1 MVLLGAAVGEQ
12 YDHEVDN
19 ASQQW
24 SERQQTARP
33 HSLSNRAPPRSYRSG
48 GSHS

>member
-12 YDHEVDN
+12 RYDEVDHV
-19 ASQQW
+19 SQQW
-24 SERQQTARP
+24 SERQQTAPAR
-33 HSLSNRAPPRSYRSG
+33 SLPNRAPPRSYSSG